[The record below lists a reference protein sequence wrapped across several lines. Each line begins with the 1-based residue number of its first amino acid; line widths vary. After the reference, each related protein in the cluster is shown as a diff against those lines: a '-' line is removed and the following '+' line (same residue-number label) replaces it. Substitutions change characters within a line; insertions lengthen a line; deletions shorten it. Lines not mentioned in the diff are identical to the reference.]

1 MPLHKMIL
9 VPLLLLASTLER
21 PFEDERSLLD
31 RRLET
36 LRRILPDGPRPAIDM
51 AVVKELAD
59 AAHLMQPDIA
69 ARPPLESGSR
79 GEVVVE
85 VSAVARYADVERFF
99 RQVALSHRLID
110 VVSLTLTANPDD
122 SVKLATVLRFPYRP
136 VKAPLPAPPDGTRA
150 RVSGVARPQA
160 DAFIRDQALVV
171 AKSEQI
177 AALRRARR
185 NPRLFLSELAAIV
198 RDRPVV
204 LSHASLGDESASPA
218 VPFVVRG
225 FAVGEGPVRALES
238 RFERGFFRVGE
249 FLMARQGGCRRFE
262 VRGVSPIVGPEAE
275 LPLPTDDPF
284 EQDDT
289 PCRVDRDTARG
300 TAIRAPNSKTP
311 GKGPLTLRLRDVDL
325 ADVFLVLHQV
335 TGQGFLVDGDVVGR
349 TSLDLARVTLDEIL
363 AALEKGAGLKV
374 SETGTVRRVSL
385 GRAGSSRAPVPTVSA
400 PASFTLKRAD
410 VRDILAVMSEVDP
423 SLAALGP
430 QGPLGRVSLWAKDV
444 AVADLRAG
452 VLESAGLTERFEEGR
467 RILEQRPGSDETV
480 APVAGAPPDPRLA
493 LRPQD
498 LALLEFDLAGVA
510 GTGDQW
516 VALAYSPSGALNVY
530 ATGARLSDALVRSVD
545 STDAV
550 LDTDDGP
557 VRFVL
562 APMR

>member
-1 MPLHKMIL
+1 MALDKMIL
-9 VPLLLLASTLER
+9 LPLLLLAPTLER

-36 LRRILPDGPRPAIDM
+36 LRRILPDGPRPGVDM
-51 AVVKELAD
+51 AVVKELAEG
-59 AAHLMQPDIA
+59 AHLVQADIA

-79 GEVVVE
+79 GDVVVE
-85 VSAVARYADVERFF
+85 VSAIARYADVERFF

-160 DAFIRDQALVV
+160 DAFIRDQALAV

-204 LSHASLGDESASPA
+204 LSHASLGDESAAPA

-225 FAVGEGPVRALES
+225 FAVGEGPARALES

-249 FLMARQGGCRRFE
+249 FMMARQGGCRRFE

-289 PCRVDRDTARG
+289 PCRVDRDAARG
-300 TAIRAPNSKTP
+300 VSIKAPNAKTP

-325 ADVFLVLHQV
+325 ADVFLVLHQI
-335 TGQGFLVDGDVVGR
+335 TGQGFLVDGDVGGR
-349 TSLDLARVTLDEIL
+349 TSVDLSRVTLDEIV
-363 AALEKGAGLKV
+363 AALEKSAGVKV
-374 SETGTVRRVSL
+374 SEAGAVRRVSL
-385 GRAGSSRAPVPTVSA
+385 GRAVANRAPVPTVSA
-400 PASFTLKRAD
+400 PASFTVKRAD

-444 AVADLRAG
+444 AVADLRAA
-452 VLESAGLTERFEEGR
+452 VLESAGLTERFEESR
-467 RILEQRPGSDETV
+467 RILEQRPGSDEPV
-480 APVAGAPPDPRLA
+480 VPVAGAAPDPRLA

-510 GTGDQW
+510 GTGEQW
-516 VALAYSPSGALNVY
+516 VAVAYSPTGALNVY
-530 ATGARLSDALVRSVD
+530 ATGAKLADALVRSVD